1 VTIMAKRFTDTDK
14 WKDPWFE
21 SLSHAGKL
29 MYYYYLDNCDHAGVW
44 KGSFKQVQFFTGTK
58 YDKAKFLNEFEGK
71 VIELSSGNFF
81 MPNFIKFQYGELFEC
96 NNAHKGVIKSL
107 IYNGIDHLEFMSGTL
122 YNGSAKAILSRLSK
136 KKKLEIMASDFF
148 KCTYCGI
155 SGDDKT
161 LVVDHILPRSEG
173 GENNDLNLT
182 TSCVVC
188 NSKKSNLSVFKFIE
202 KNNLQD
208 KLSDAVISK
217 MGLITRNK
225 GLFISYLGAQD
236 KEKDKATD
244 KEKEKEKITAD
255 LVFESWKS
263 LGENLNAYFL
273 TPVQVQKLKS
283 LGDAG
288 IDPEQY
294 KKAIK
299 KLGRSK
305 WFQSRENKRISL
317 ILSPEVIGLALQ
329 DDDPIEMDSFLSGLG
344 LDVED

>member
-1 VTIMAKRFTDTDK
+1 VRKLFNKGGFLLAVSMAKRFTDTEK
-14 WKDPWFE
+14 WKDPWFDE
-21 SLSHAGKL
+21 LSLQAKL
-29 MYYYYLDNCDHAGVW
+29 FFFYFVDNCDHAGVFNVSL
-44 KGSFKQVQFFTGTK
+44 KKFNRDTGCRYK
-58 YDKAKFLNEFEGK
+58 ESDLKRDYAGKLRFLVNGRIWMPKF
-71 VIELSSGNFF
+71 ID
-81 MPNFIKFQYGELFEC
+81 FQYGKLSET
-96 NNAHKGVIKSL
+96 NNAHKGVFKSL
-107 IYNGIDHLEFMSGTL
+107 EYNNIQIRGFDG
-122 YNGSAKAILSRLSK
+122 
-136 KKKLEIMASDFF
+136 AS
-148 KCTYCGI
+148 
-155 SGDDKT
+155 
-161 LVVDHILPRSEG
+161 
-173 GENNDLNLT
+173 
-182 TSCVVC
+182 
-188 NSKKSNLSVFKFIE
+188 
-202 KNNLQD
+202 
-208 KLSDAVISK
+208 
-217 MGLITRNK
+217 MGHY
-225 GLFISYLGAQD
+225 SGAQD
-236 KEKDKATD
+236 KATEKD